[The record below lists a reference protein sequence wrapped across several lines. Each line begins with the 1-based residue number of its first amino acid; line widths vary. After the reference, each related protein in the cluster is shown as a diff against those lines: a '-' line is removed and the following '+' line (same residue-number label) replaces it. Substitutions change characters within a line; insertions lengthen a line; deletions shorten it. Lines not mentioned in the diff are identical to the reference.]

1 MRFGTI
7 RSRRCRGRGTL
18 DLETDKA
25 GNLWIAMMYQ
35 GGVAKFDK
43 KTETFQTWKVP
54 QQWQT
59 DATQQAFL
67 TPTHSHVDGKVWVKN
82 SDRAQILRLDPA
94 KIGRAHV

>member
-1 MRFGTI
+1 
-7 RSRRCRGRGTL
+7 
-18 DLETDKA
+18 
-25 GNLWIAMMYQ
+25 MMYQ

-67 TPTHSHVDGKVWVKN
+67 TPTYSHLDGKVWVKN

-94 KIGRAHV
+94 TGGVGEPRIVQGSEQQPNHHVLRHSR